1 MKVPESWL
9 REWVQTDLGTKQIS
23 EQLTLAGLEVDEV
36 LKPDLT
42 LDGVIVASVRSVA
55 KHPSSEPSQQPSE
68 QPTEQPT
75 GRPSEAPTEEPSEQP
90 TLQPTGQPSEEPTE
104 EPSLNPTERGLAI
117 RISL

>member
-42 LDGVIVASVRSVA
+42 LDGVVVASMA
-55 KHPSSEPSQQPSE
+55 
-68 QPTEQPT
+68 
-75 GRPSEAPTEEPSEQP
+75 
-90 TLQPTGQPSEEPTE
+90 
-104 EPSLNPTERGLAI
+104 
-117 RISL
+117 